1 MGKISWLWLSVLVTT
16 ISGKAILELT
26 GDHVVNGTWKAA
38 VTLRCVYEPSAE
50 FKQMKVVWKASQQNR
65 GFRTIFDQ
73 ELNSGGQTFT
83 TAFRGRL
90 SLTQQRPGD
99 VSLQIK
105 ELTMTDSGSYACE
118 VTWEARNKS
127 RVTKEKTTRLQVV
140 KVPVSKP
147 VVQSSSQG
155 SALPRGTRT
164 SLECSANG
172 SPPIIYRWYKEVP
185 GDHPERIG
193 TGAVLTFDPLQAS
206 DAGRYYCEVENKVG
220 TRKERSDVVE
230 LRVDEDSLPLSTHW
244 PSAEFET
251 STSAPKDSPPLST
264 HWPSTE
270 FKQSTTIGIDPGA
283 ASSTTEDHQNTL
295 RRNASREAGLPLY
308 IIIVIAVLSV
318 ALLLVVLSVVFC
330 RRRTKGDHTYEV
342 AYNNNPM
349 EVATR
354 GQCEEG
360 LYEQPAPRVHNNYT
374 VEPAKDSDYVVMKA
388 DNEYEFLVNKME
400 SEYEVGGVK

>member
-1 MGKISWLWLSVLVTT
+1 MGKFSWLWLSVLVTT

-50 FKQMKVVWKASQQNR
+50 FKQVKVVWKASQQDR

-127 RVTKEKTTRLQVV
+127 RITKEKTTRLQVV

-147 VVQSSSQG
+147 VVQSSYKG
-155 SALPRGTRT
+155 STLARGTRT

-185 GDHPERIG
+185 GDHPESIG

-220 TRKERSDVVE
+220 TRKEQSDVVE
-230 LRVDEDSLPLSTHW
+230 LRVDE
-244 PSAEFET
+244 
-251 STSAPKDSPPLST
+251 DSPPLST

-270 FKQSTTIGIDPGA
+270 FKRSTTIGIDPGA

-318 ALLLVVLSVVFC
+318 ALLLVVLSVVFH

-349 EVATR
+349 EVSTR

>member
-1 MGKISWLWLSVLVTT
+1 MGKFSWLWLSVLVTT

-50 FKQMKVVWKASQQNR
+50 FKQVKVVWKASQQDR

-127 RVTKEKTTRLQVV
+127 RITKEKTTRLQVV

-147 VVQSSSQG
+147 VVQSSYKG
-155 SALPRGTRT
+155 STLARGTRT

-185 GDHPERIG
+185 GDHPESIG

-220 TRKERSDVVE
+220 TRKEQSDVVE
-230 LRVDEDSLPLSTHW
+230 LRVDEDSPPLSTHW
-244 PSAEFET
+244 PSAGFET
-251 STSAPKDSPPLST
+251 STSTPKDSPPLST

-270 FKQSTTIGIDPGA
+270 FKRSTTIGIDPGA

-318 ALLLVVLSVVFC
+318 ALLLVVLSVVFH

-349 EVATR
+349 EVSTR